1 MDTMTFCVPC
11 LFGLEGLVGDELRR
25 LDLQNVRVEDRRVFF
40 EGDFAAMAKA
50 NLCCRMGERVMIL
63 LAEFDAHSFED
74 LFQGVKAVPL
84 ERFIPKNG
92 AFPVKGYSLNSQL
105 HSVPDCQAIVKKAAV
120 TRLGEKYGILEA
132 AQKFKKEEEVPMSQ
146 AVIGWLI
153 AIVVFIVAEA
163 ATVALVSVWFIGGAV
178 CALVAAILGAG
189 LGVQLAVFLVVSAAL
204 LAFACP
210 AARKKGAKKP
220 ERMNADRLVDRKRG
234 V

>member
-1 MDTMTFCVPC
+1 MTS
-11 LFGLEGLVGDELRR
+11 
-25 LDLQNVRVEDRRVFF
+25 VR
-40 EGDFAAMAKA
+40 
-50 NLCCRMGERVMIL
+50 
-63 LAEFDAHSFED
+63 
-74 LFQGVKAVPL
+74 
-84 ERFIPKNG
+84 
-92 AFPVKGYSLNSQL
+92 
-105 HSVPDCQAIVKKAAV
+105 
-120 TRLGEKYGILEA
+120 KYGILEA

-210 AARKKGAKKP
+210 AARKKWAKKP
-220 ERMNADRLVDRKRG
+220 ERMNTDRLVGETAMVTEPIDARC